1 MLQYSSKKREDEG
14 DVANR
19 VSTGPRLDGWYS
31 SIQIKNCLPLLKSWF
46 NVSVVTKLVE
56 QNTMVW

>member
-19 VSTGPRLDGWYS
+19 VSTGRHLDGWYG
-31 SIQIKNCLPLLKSWF
+31 SIQIKNRLPLLKSWF

-56 QNTMVW
+56 QNTMV